1 MKEYEIVFQLSFQ
14 NSMFVQADDQQEV
27 VEMLT
32 DNVFQDYKVVFDG
45 EYLEFDDVSVLEV
58 SEVE

>member
-1 MKEYEIVFQLSFQ
+1 
-14 NSMFVQADDQQEV
+14 MFVQADDQQEV